1 MSAPPGSQPPSLL
14 VSLMTQHLDPGY
26 AAAHRARSGRP
37 APRGHRVWLAAGAV
51 ALGALLGVAATSA
64 ARTAPE
70 NEKVRSG
77 LVSDVQSAQRD
88 GAALTA
94 QRNDLS
100 QRVDTVRQRSLSGN
114 ADGRAALR
122 DLAQLRQQAAET
134 PVHGPGVQVTVTDS
148 PAAGD
153 SSGTPGV
160 QRGTVLD
167 RDLQLVVN
175 ALWATGAEAVGVN
188 GVRLNP
194 VSTIRQAGAAML
206 VDDRPVP
213 SPYVVSAVGE
223 PHRLQTGF
231 ISSDAYLRL
240 SAVAQ
245 VYGIGLAVVPVT
257 DLRLSASV
265 GPQLRLAEP
274 TGPR

>member
-1 MSAPPGSQPPSLL
+1 MSAPPGRPPPSLL
-14 VSLMTQHLDPGY
+14 VSLMNQHLDPGY
-26 AAAHRARSGRP
+26 VAAHQARAGRP
-37 APRGHRVWLAAGAV
+37 APGGHRVWLAAGALV
-51 ALGALLGVAATSA
+51 VGALLGVAATSA

-77 LVSDVQSAQRD
+77 LVSDVQTARRD
-88 GAALTA
+88 GAALSA
-94 QRNDLS
+94 QRTDLS
-100 QRVDTVRQRSLSGN
+100 QRADSVRQRSLAGN

-134 PVHGPGVQVTVTDS
+134 PVHGPGLQVTVTDS
-148 PAAGD
+148 PAGGETG
-153 SSGTPGV
+153 GTPGV

-175 ALWATGAEAVGVN
+175 ALWASGAEAVGVN

-194 VSTIRQAGAAML
+194 ASTIRQAGAAML

-223 PHRLQTGF
+223 PRSLQTGF
-231 ISSDAYLRL
+231 VGSDAYLRL

-245 VYGIGLAVVPVT
+245 VYGIGLAVVPAT
-257 DLRLSASV
+257 DLQLPASV
-265 GPQLRLAEP
+265 GPELRLAEP

>member
-1 MSAPPGSQPPSLL
+1 
-14 VSLMTQHLDPGY
+14 MTQHLDPGY
-26 AAAHRARSGRP
+26 AAAHQTRSGRP
-37 APRGHRVWLAAGAV
+37 EPRGHRVWLAAGALV
-51 ALGALLGVAATSA
+51 VGALLGVAATSA
-64 ARTAPE
+64 TRTAPE
-70 NEKVRSG
+70 NETVRSG

-88 GAALTA
+88 AAALVA

-100 QRVDTVRQRSLSGN
+100 RRADAERQRSLAGD

-122 DLAQLRQQAAET
+122 ELDRLRQQAAET

-148 PAAGD
+148 PATAD
-153 SSGTPGV
+153 PSGAPGV

-175 ALWATGAEAVGVN
+175 ALWAAGAEAVGVN

-194 VSTIRQAGAAML
+194 ASTIRQAGAAML

-223 PHRLQTGF
+223 PRSLQTGF
-231 ISSDAYLRL
+231 LGSDAYLRL

-245 VYGIGLAVVPVT
+245 VYGIGLAVVPAT
-257 DLRLSASV
+257 DLQLPESV
-265 GPQLRLAEP
+265 VPELRLAEP
-274 TGPR
+274 TGTR